1 MTQGVFALTQVP
13 LAIIEGIITVIIM
26 MAFETYAQS
35 ELIELDFFEGG
46 NAYEK

>member
-1 MTQGVFALTQVP
+1 
-13 LAIIEGIITVIIM
+13 M